1 MGVDRASGSSAGH
14 ARLPRCIGFRV
25 ETSDGALG
33 VVEEVRSN
41 RDGGVDLVVRAGRH
55 GTRLLILPTDDVVN
69 VLRTEHRVVLRR
81 GFKVISSE
89 ELSARARP
97 AAVPD
102 A

>member
-1 MGVDRASGSSAGH
+1 MGVDRASGRAAGH
-14 ARLPRCIGFRV
+14 APLPRCSGFRV
-25 ETSDGALG
+25 ETSHGALG

-41 RDGGVDLVVRAGRH
+41 HGGGGHLVVRAGRQ
-55 GTRLLILPTDDVVN
+55 GTRLLILATNDVAN
-69 VLRTEHRVVLRR
+69 VLPTEHRVVLRH

-97 AAVPD
+97 AALPD